1 MNRMAG
7 GVRILMVLGA
17 MSLLAACSSYP
28 SEPRYSIYADQ
39 PNGPAPTA
47 PTGPAYPTRPVP
59 TGEGVRGATDPARE
73 APPPRGAPVASIE
86 GGALD
91 APASTGPRPYED
103 APTRPYTEVPAATPY
118 EPVASPRPAAGPAS
132 EGFTSPPPPARG
144 SVAAVAGAAYQIQA
158 GDTISGIGRRFQT
171 PVQALIDLNQLGP
184 RAAITPG
191 QSLILPQGAVD
202 IGGDPYATGP
212 SPAGVTVPNEGV
224 PPPPPPPPAN
234 VPPSRQ
240 PAASAPPVAPATG
253 TVALDWPVRGD
264 ILRRFGPV
272 GMGERNNGVNIGAPA
287 GAEVRAAS
295 GGRVGYVGD
304 DLAGQGLTVL
314 IVHRDGWRTVYGHLG
329 SAVVR
334 DGDEVTAGQQIGTVG
349 TTAGDGRPSIHFETW
364 RVRGDTPSA
373 VDPLTVLPR

>member
-1 MNRMAG
+1 MNRMG
-7 GVRILMVLGA
+7 GMTRILTVLGA

-39 PNGPAPTA
+39 PNGPERAPPA
-47 PTGPAYPTRPVP
+47 GPVYPTRPMP
-59 TGEGVRGATDPARE
+59 TGEGVRGPTNPANE
-73 APPPRGAPVASIE
+73 VPPPAAAPVATIE

-91 APASTGPRPYED
+91 SPVSTGPRPYSD

-118 EPVASPRPAAGPAS
+118 SEASPRPAAGPAS

-144 SVAAVAGAAYQIQA
+144 APVAGAAYEIQP

-171 PVQALIDLNQLGP
+171 PVQALIDLNGLGP
-184 RAAITPG
+184 RAAISPG
-191 QSLILPQGAVD
+191 QRILLPQGAVD

-212 SPAGVTVPNEGV
+212 SPYGVTVPDESA
-224 PPPPPPPPAN
+224 PPPPPPPPPSA

-240 PAASAPPVAPATG
+240 PAATAPPVAAAPTG
-253 TVALDWPVRGD
+253 GSVALDWPVQGD

-287 GAEVRAAS
+287 GAVVRSSAA
-295 GGRVGYVGD
+295 GRVGYVGD
-304 DLAGQGLTVL
+304 DLVGQGLTVL

-364 RVRGDTPSA
+364 RVHGDQPTA
-373 VDPLTVLPR
+373 IDPLTVLPR